1 MRFSTNPACGSA
13 DHLLSRRALFGG
25 MAAAAATGL
34 VRQPALAKSVQ
45 GSGKRVLQIFLHGG
59 VSQLETWDPK
69 PGTATGGPF
78 RAIPTSIPG
87 VHISE
92 LLPYTAMQMHRLG
105 LIRGMTNGS
114 DDHGRGQRE
123 IFSGR
128 NQPAPL
134 DVPDLGAVVAKACMP
149 DDFPL
154 PGHILIRGAGGGPG
168 NASYLGPRY
177 AGVIMEDAKPPAF
190 TDRPAGLDR
199 DADRRRSSLRTR
211 FNDRFAARRRTA
223 DTDAYTFSYGQ
234 ALDLLDK
241 RPVFDV
247 TLESQRD
254 QERYGNHEFGRHC
267 LMARRLL
274 EHGVPFVQVNHSN
287 YDTHFENFDFHI
299 EQLGEFDKPFATL
312 VEDLAARGLLDDTVV
327 CVMSEFGRTP
337 RINAGYGRD
346 HWGKSWSVLVGG
358 GGIQRGAV
366 VGATNADGTE
376 VIDRP
381 VDHGHVFHTILQAV
395 GVDSMADFH
404 IGGREFTIADPAK
417 EPIREMLA

>member
-1 MRFSTNPACGSA
+1 MPSHPNPACGSA
-13 DHLLSRRALFGG
+13 EHRLSRRALFGG

-34 VRQPALAKSVQ
+34 VRRPALAKGVQ

-78 RAIPTSIPG
+78 RAIPTSVPG
-87 VHISE
+87 LHISE
-92 LLPYTAMQMHRLG
+92 LLPHTALQMHRLG
-105 LIRGMTNGS
+105 LVRSMTNAS

-154 PGHILIRGAGGGPG
+154 PGHILIRGSGGGPG

-190 TDRPAGLDR
+190 TDRPEGLSPE
-199 DADRRRSSLRTR
+199 ADRRRSGMRSR

-223 DTDAYTFSYGQ
+223 DTEAYTFSYGQ
-234 ALDLLDK
+234 ALDLLDQRK
-241 RPVFDV
+241 VFDV
-247 TLESQRD
+247 SLESQRD

-299 EQLGEFDKPFATL
+299 EQLGEFDQPFATL
-312 VEDLAARGLLDDTVV
+312 VADLAARGLLEDTLV

-346 HWGKSWSVLVGG
+346 HWGKSWSVLLGG
-358 GGIQRGAV
+358 AGIQPGAV
-366 VGATNADGTE
+366 IGATSADGTE
-376 VIDRP
+376 VVDRP

-395 GVDSMADFH
+395 GVDSTADFH
-404 IGGREFTIADPAK
+404 VGGRDFTIADPAK